1 MMKKPIGK
9 NGITNG
15 GERERERE
23 RWRQPHNQCGLL

>member
-15 GERERERE
+15 GERERERDGDS
-23 RWRQPHNQCGLL
+23 HTINVDS